1 MEQTKTE
8 LHTHLMGMMTSERF
22 LKFLS
27 NYLDCVYWPLDEP
40 ISNASQTVPI
50 SSLLTDED
58 ALDSLRIPHGTQVDY
73 FTLDDRYATRTE
85 LLKLAVHKTF
95 SRLYR
100 EVKEKHPDVI
110 DETVKKAVT
119 STAETTVYNDY
130 INSSLLEL
138 VNQGVEYVEISYS
151 NPRIITNFVM
161 DDYLKDKITC
171 KFLLSTD
178 RSRSLKNMRQSIKS
192 LRTLLVTSF
201 AVGIDIMGQ
210 ERPFSREE
218 LDPNNSK
225 SFEKK
230 LEMAF
235 DELLQHNDTTLRI
248 HSGEIPSKDNTLLTL
263 RMIEHIATK
272 KGITIPPP
280 EIRIGHGLHFNPSE
294 DYLSLLKKFHCI
306 VELNASSNYG
316 LGNIKDY
323 SEVPYSYYLEHD
335 IPVVIATDGHGLYD
349 TSIITED
356 KIARLNTTKDQYDTI
371 LKTDTELLGKKVK

>member
-8 LHTHLMGMMTSERF
+8 LHTHLMGMMSSERF

-95 SRLYR
+95 SRLYS

-210 ERPFSREE
+210 ERPFSKEE

-272 KGITIPPP
+272 T
-280 EIRIGHGLHFNPSE
+280 
-294 DYLSLLKKFHCI
+294 C
-306 VELNASSNYG
+306 
-316 LGNIKDY
+316 
-323 SEVPYSYYLEHD
+323 
-335 IPVVIATDGHGLYD
+335 
-349 TSIITED
+349 
-356 KIARLNTTKDQYDTI
+356 
-371 LKTDTELLGKKVK
+371 